1 MFLSVRAGLG
11 AAALCLASTSLAQ
24 SATPTVVTP
33 TPPVAVTVTKPMEV
47 TSGSMLPSNT
57 ELFLAIDNELTSKK
71 AKVGDVLS
79 FRVARDVMLGQVVVI
94 PRGTPATGKV
104 TFRTGKGVF
113 GKSAKMDFTIESL
126 QLGGRTIALSA
137 THRISGDGN
146 TGATVGAVVAAGVI
160 GGLLVTGRS
169 AVAPAGS
176 EWKAMTKEPIAISF
190 AG

>member
-1 MFLSVRAGLG
+1 MFQFVRAGLG

-24 SATPTVVTP
+24 TAAPAVVTP
-33 TPPVAVTVTKPMEV
+33 TPPVAVTVAKPMEV

-57 ELFLAIDNELTSKK
+57 EIYLALDNELTSKK
-71 AKVGDVLS
+71 AKVGDAVSL
-79 FRVARDVMLGQVVVI
+79 RVARDVMLGQVVVI

-113 GKSAKMDFTIESL
+113 GKSAKMDFVIDTL
-126 QLGGRTIALSA
+126 NLGGRNVALSA
-137 THRISGDGN
+137 NHRIAGDGN

-176 EWKAMTKEPIAISF
+176 EWKAMTKEPIAINL